1 MYFPSRL
8 DGQSPSP
15 QAKKI
20 KKIAG
25 RRAIILIADSAT
37 KFGLVTR
44 DILGKYLRCML
55 NINAPELEY
64 IVFDYTGYSLQR
76 EKYLESIL
84 EVIPAMDSL
93 IIIR

>member
-1 MYFPSRL
+1 
-8 DGQSPSP
+8 
-15 QAKKI
+15 
-20 KKIAG
+20 
-25 RRAIILIADSAT
+25 
-37 KFGLVTR
+37 
-44 DILGKYLRCML
+44 ML

-93 IIIR
+93 II